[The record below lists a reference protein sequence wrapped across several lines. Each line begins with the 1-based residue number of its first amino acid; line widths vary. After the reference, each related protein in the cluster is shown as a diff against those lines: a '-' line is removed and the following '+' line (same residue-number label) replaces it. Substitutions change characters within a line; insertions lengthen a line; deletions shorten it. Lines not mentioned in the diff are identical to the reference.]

1 MRRLILLAPAFLIA
15 CSSPKPA
22 ATLASGPSIIGG
34 TAVARSSDL
43 GRVTGAL
50 MGDDRGWLCT
60 FTLVSEEWLVTAG
73 HCVLGSSAESL
84 EAVFETEVNGHVSE
98 RNVIKIKEVHV
109 HPAYVE
115 IDARL
120 AAEEERLL
128 REEKREITAAEQDAY
143 MDWGD
148 IALLKL
154 ARPALSRSKFAR
166 LIPADHVINK
176 GERLLLA
183 GYGETNGV
191 EKSGSGQLREAM
203 VEVAEPRYG
212 KTEILFDQRDGFGCC
227 HGDSGGPAFV
237 VIDGIHYLTGVTSRG
252 IKDENDD
259 CTTFAAYTD
268 VRTYRDWIKEISG
281 L

>member
-1 MRRLILLAPAFLIA
+1 MRRLIFLAPALLVA
-15 CSSPKPA
+15 CSSPK
-22 ATLASGPSIIGG
+22 ASVTSIGPSIIGG
-34 TAVARSSDL
+34 KAVSRASDL

-50 MGDDRGWLCT
+50 MGDDRSWLCT
-60 FTLVSEEWLVTAG
+60 FTLISPEWVVTAG

-84 EAVFETEVNGHVSE
+84 EAVFETEVMGHVSE
-98 RNVIKIKEVHV
+98 RNVIAISEVHV

-115 IDARL
+115 MDTRL
-120 AAEEERLL
+120 AVEEERLL
-128 REEKREITAAEQDAY
+128 REEKREMTAAEQDAY

-154 ARPALSRSKFAR
+154 AKPAIARSKFAR
-166 LIPADHVINK
+166 LIPADHVLEK
-176 GERLLLA
+176 DERLLLA

-191 EKSGSGQLREAM
+191 EKSGSGTLREAT
-203 VEVAEPRYG
+203 VKVAEPRYG

-227 HGDSGGPAFV
+227 RGDSGGPAFV
-237 VIDGIHYLTGVTSRG
+237 VIDGVHYLTGVTSRG

-259 CTTFAAYTD
+259 CTTFSAYTD
-268 VRTYRDWIKEISG
+268 VRTYREWIKKISG